1 MLNTDNYILHVIRY
15 TLTMSHFRFVY
26 VVFCFTAVLI
36 FAVYLRS
43 ANNRIFYELRTY
55 KAEQSRLMQE
65 LGTKQLMLESLINP
79 AAISRRLDELNTD
92 D

>member
-1 MLNTDNYILHVIRY
+1 
-15 TLTMSHFRFVY
+15 MSQFRFVF

-43 ANNRIFYELRTY
+43 SNNRIFYELCAC
-55 KAEQSRLMQE
+55 KVEQSQLKQE
-65 LGTKQLMLESLINP
+65 LGTKQLLLESLINP
-79 AAISRRLDELNTD
+79 AAISQRVDESNTD

>member
-1 MLNTDNYILHVIRY
+1 
-15 TLTMSHFRFVY
+15 MSQFRFVF

-43 ANNRIFYELRTY
+43 ANNRIFYEFRSCNVDISQV
-55 KAEQSRLMQE
+55 KQE
-65 LGTKQLMLESLINP
+65 LGTKQLLLESLINP
-79 AAISRRLDELNTD
+79 AAISQRVNESNND

>member
-1 MLNTDNYILHVIRY
+1 
-15 TLTMSHFRFVY
+15 MSQFRFVF

-43 ANNRIFYELRTY
+43 AHNSVFYELC
-55 KAEQSRLMQE
+55 ACNVEQSQLKQE
-65 LGTKQLMLESLINP
+65 LGTKQLLLESLINP
-79 AAISRRLDELNTD
+79 AAISKRVDESNTD

>member
-1 MLNTDNYILHVIRY
+1 
-15 TLTMSHFRFVY
+15 MSQFRFVF

-43 ANNRIFYELRTY
+43 ANNRIFNECDAY
-55 KAEQSRLMQE
+55 KVEQSQLKQE
-65 LGTKQLMLESLINP
+65 LGTKQLLLESLINP
-79 AAISRRLDELNTD
+79 AAISQRIDESNTD

>member
-1 MLNTDNYILHVIRY
+1 
-15 TLTMSHFRFVY
+15 MSQFRFVL

-43 ANNRIFYELRTY
+43 ANNSIFYELCAY
-55 KAEQSRLMQE
+55 NVEQSQLKQE
-65 LGTKQLMLESLINP
+65 LGTKQLLLESLINP
-79 AAISRRLDELNTD
+79 AAISQRVDESNSD